1 MKQIRI
7 TLLFILLAFS
17 SLNGY
22 SQLNISS
29 AGDWSDPTIWDSNPN
44 IGDTNTEDV
53 TMDANIGG
61 GGEITILS
69 TESFSIGTIDTNTG
83 NTLTIENGGA
93 LTVGVDPTPSTT
105 TVFTT
110 FNNTTIN
117 VDGTLIINGKLLVNN
132 NLTLNVSATG
142 TLIITGDIQLKSGG
156 TLNIQG
162 DVDVGGNFVAGS
174 NTSIAMSGSGFLNI
188 DGSLSL
194 GGGTS
199 SITGPDNSISV
210 GGTCSVGGGAC
221 PSGPLPIELGS
232 FTAKVSGNN
241 VKLDWVT
248 LSEINND
255 YFSIE
260 KSSDGINYTLMT
272 TVNGAG
278 NSIET
283 LEYSYI
289 DTNPSFGKS
298 YYRLKQTDFDGASET
313 FAPIAVEFTSLE
325 NGKLTFSNPV
335 NAGETVSIF
344 TNAESTEKLT
354 LSVFSMMGHE
364 ILNEEF
370 IGSSYEFKIDASVE
384 PGIYFVKVSS
394 VNSERT
400 GRLVV
405 K

>member
-1 MKQIRI
+1 MKKLVYC
-7 TLLFILLAFS
+7 LLFVIIGIGNSFS
-17 SLNGY
+17 QSCNVGGPGGTYNFFTSCQGGTSYSGTDYTLTIGNNKTIILNGDMTL
-22 SQLNISS
+22 SGTL
-29 AGDWSDPTIWDSNPN
+29 TIVLV
-44 IGDTNTEDV
+44 G
-53 TMDANIGG
+53 
-61 GGEITILS
+61 S
-69 TESFSIGTIDTNTG
+69 TSKLFIASP
-83 NTLTIENGGA
+83 NTLTAANI
-93 LTVGVDPTPSTT
+93 
-105 TVFTT
+105 T
-110 FNNTTIN
+110 FS
-117 VDGTLIINGKLLVNN
+117 G
-132 NLTLNVSATG
+132 SATG
-142 TLIITGDIQLKSGG
+142 KVIEIEGPSGAVNVSGTVNFGGLDIELDGE
-156 TLNIQG
+156 
-162 DVDVGGNFVAGS
+162 
-174 NTSIAMSGSGFLNI
+174 
-188 DGSLSL
+188 GSLSA
-194 GGGTS
+194 GAITGADNVSCTSGVNGGTGTCP
-199 SITGPDNSISV
+199 SITAGSCSD
-210 GGTCSVGGGAC
+210 GGSGLCSDPA
-221 PSGPLPIELGS
+221 LPIELGS

-260 KSSDGINYTLMT
+260 KSSDGINYNLIT

-278 NSIET
+278 NSVESI
-283 LEYSYI
+283 EYSYT